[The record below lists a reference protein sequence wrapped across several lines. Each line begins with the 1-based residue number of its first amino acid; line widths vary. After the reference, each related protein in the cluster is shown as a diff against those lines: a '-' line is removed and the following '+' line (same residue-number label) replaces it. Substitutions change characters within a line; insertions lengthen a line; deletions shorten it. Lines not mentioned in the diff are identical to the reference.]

1 MRADDT
7 VLLNARTPEPVPVGR
22 MGFGA
27 APLGNPLRGLSEEEA
42 QSTLRAAYACG
53 LRFFDTAPLYG
64 LGHSERRLGLGIR
77 GFGRENIVLSTKVGR
92 LIVDGPA
99 EEAAPRAGG
108 SRRRAVFDYGYDG
121 VMRSLESSL
130 ARLGVEAVDILLVHD
145 VDAFTHGGR
154 DASDARLRELFDGGG
169 YRALAELRASGRIKA
184 FGAGVNEWQ
193 VCRTLLDRGEFD
205 AFLLAGRY
213 TLLEQGGLESLLPL
227 CLERDVGIILG
238 GPYNSGI
245 LASGPVEGAT
255 YDYKPAPPGILERVG
270 RIQALCEIHGVRLAA
285 AALQFVLAHP
295 AVKTVIP
302 GAASAAE
309 VRENVGL
316 LGASVPPGL
325 WSDLKAAGLVR
336 DDAPVPAP

>member
-1 MRADDT
+1 MAG
-7 VLLNARTPEPVPVGR
+7 VPDAPRPGR
-22 MGFGA
+22 V
-27 APLGNPLRGLSEEEA
+27 
-42 QSTLRAAYACG
+42 
-53 LRFFDTAPLYG
+53 
-64 LGHSERRLGLGIR
+64 RRLSP
-77 GFGRENIVLSTKVGR
+77 GRALY
-92 LIVDGPA
+92 
-99 EEAAPRAGG
+99 AARAGW
-108 SRRRAVFDYGYDG
+108 
-121 VMRSLESSL
+121 
-130 ARLGVEAVDILLVHD
+130 
-145 VDAFTHGGR
+145 
-154 DASDARLRELFDGGG
+154 
-169 YRALAELRASGRIKA
+169 
-184 FGAGVNEWQ
+184 AGEPP
-193 VCRTLLDRGEFD
+193 
-205 AFLLAGRY
+205 A
-213 TLLEQGGLESLLPL
+213 L

-270 RIQALCEIHGVRLAA
+270 RIQALCETHGVRLAA

-325 WSDLKAAGLVR
+325 WSDLKTAGLVR